1 MPKLFLVP
9 ATPQPLPVNAPPE
22 SSPAESMDP
31 AMDSNNVPPA
41 TDSDN
46 LPPAAD
52 SDNDNLPR
60 AAVDSDNLPPA
71 AAADG
76 SSITGE
82 LTAELW
88 LSETD
93 DRVHDGSELG
103 LPPPAPSTAHK
114 LPSNTNTSDAENVC
128 DAGDNVENV
137 SDAVKGDI
145 TSTYSSQSD
154 MVSFVQLHLFPV
166 ATLTAAV
173 YYNPDDEEQRPLTLA
188 TMGYGVPGF
197 PDIENDETL
206 EKATTRSKSQMYN
219 KSDVYPNMNRGK
231 SHLMKEVMCR
241 ALMKSSSKKV
251 TMPRPKRWSV
261 NTCIEHLKTNP
272 PVSIEHDLIVERWS
286 FLIQTMKDYSL
297 EQSSTSQAKLW
308 RHVRLTECML
318 HSSLRSQ
325 FRTRNKQKTQYELDA
340 KNSKKLPLT

>member
-1 MPKLFLVP
+1 MSKLFLVP

-31 AMDSNNVPPA
+31 ATDSNNVPPA

-46 LPPAAD
+46 LPPVAD

-93 DRVHDGSELG
+93 DRAHDGSELG

-231 SHLMKEVMCR
+231 SHLMKEVMRR

-318 HSSLRSQ
+318 HSSLRSE
-325 FRTRNKQKTQYELDA
+325 FRTRNRQKTQYELDA